1 MKSQCVGY
9 IRVSSEDQNIDRQL
23 DGILVDKL
31 FIDKM
36 TGSSRQ
42 RPQLQA
48 LMEYVRHGDTV
59 IVHSLDRMARNLE
72 DLLLIINQLNA
83 KGVIFK
89 SIKEN
94 LSLDGSSPSP
104 MDKFL
109 LHILGAVAEF
119 NRSLIKEAQ
128 AEGIAKAKKQ
138 GKYKGRRPA
147 LDKKQLKELSIMLDQ
162 KNSSLENYRQMTL
175 ASIAEHFGVSLPT
188 INRYVKKIQT
198 K

>member
-1 MKSQCVGY
+1 
-9 IRVSSEDQNIDRQL
+9 
-23 DGILVDKL
+23 
-31 FIDKM
+31 M

-94 LSLDGSSPSP
+94 LSLDGSSPSL

-109 LHILGAVAEF
+109 LHILG
-119 NRSLIKEAQ
+119 
-128 AEGIAKAKKQ
+128 GD
-138 GKYKGRRPA
+138 GR
-147 LDKKQLKELSIMLDQ
+147 I
-162 KNSSLENYRQMTL
+162 
-175 ASIAEHFGVSLPT
+175 
-188 INRYVKKIQT
+188 
-198 K
+198 